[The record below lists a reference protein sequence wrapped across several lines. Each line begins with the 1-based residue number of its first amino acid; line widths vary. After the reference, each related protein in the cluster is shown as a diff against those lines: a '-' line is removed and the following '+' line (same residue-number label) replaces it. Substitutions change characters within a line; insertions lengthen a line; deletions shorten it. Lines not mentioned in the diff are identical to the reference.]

1 MQVTV
6 LGKSPSWQDA
16 GGACSGYLV
25 EHEGFRL
32 LLDCGNGVF
41 AKLRQYTDYLAVDA
55 VLVTH
60 LHADHCYDVVPFGY
74 ALSTGP
80 RAGQAHPP
88 LWGPPGSPADWET
101 LSSGLGWAPM
111 LGLAFELHAYDEAA
125 TVELGPLTMRF
136 CAVPHYVPTFAV
148 EIVTAAD
155 TVGAGRFV
163 FGADCAANDEL
174 VAFMHG
180 ADLALLEATLLD
192 PDDPGT
198 AGHLTARQAGEH
210 ARAAQV
216 GRLVATH
223 FSDELDAARVQADA
237 EEGFGAAVTLARE
250 GAVYSL

>member
-6 LGKSPSWQDA
+6 LGKSPSWQDV

-25 EHEGFRL
+25 QHDGFSL

-41 AKLRQYTDYLAVDA
+41 GKLREQIDYVEIDA
-55 VLVTH
+55 VLVSH

-88 LWGPPGSPADWET
+88 LYGPPGSAAGWQT
-101 LSSGLGWAPM
+101 LSAGLGWAPM
-111 LGLAFELHAYDEAA
+111 LELAFALHDYDPAA
-125 TVELGPLTMRF
+125 PLSLGPLQLRF
-136 CAVPHYVPTFAV
+136 CPVPHYVPTFAV
-148 EIVTAAD
+148 EITTA
-155 TVGAGRFV
+155 GGPRFV

-174 VAFMHG
+174 VAFMRG
-180 ADLALLEATLLD
+180 AELAMLEATLLSAQ
-192 PDDPGT
+192 DPGT

-216 GRLVATH
+216 GRLIATH
-223 FSDELDAARVQADA
+223 YSDELAAEQVQAEA
-237 EEGFGAAVTLARE
+237 EAGFGAAVTLARP
-250 GAVYSL
+250 GDVYSL